1 LSRPMNC
8 ERGEGAEEMGIGG
21 IKVVHAIPGR
31 VRVKISR
38 LKEDPTLAREVQ
50 ERLAAVRGIQRAEVN
65 PITGSVLVLYDR
77 TALESPDSLLS
88 LIEWFSP
95 LIPDLEFSE
104 LEGWLASANGDGADT
119 PFAERLS
126 AIFGSLNAKVGETT
140 GGIDLKLLLP
150 LTLFLLGMR
159 GVLVA
164 GKGVFPTWY
173 DLLWFAFGTFLML
186 NPGVVGGRR

>member
-1 LSRPMNC
+1 MSCKR
-8 ERGEGAEEMGIGG
+8 EEGAEEMGIGS

-38 LKEDPTLAREVQ
+38 LKENPALAWEVQ
-50 ERLAAVRGIQRAEVN
+50 ERLSAVQGIQQVEVN

-77 TALESPDSLLS
+77 TAVESLDSVLS
-88 LIEWFSP
+88 LASWFSP
-95 LIPDLEFSE
+95 LFPDLEFSE
-104 LEGWLASANGDGADT
+104 LEDWLTSANGDGNTT
-119 PFAERLS
+119 PFAERL
-126 AIFGSLNAKVGETT
+126 ATFCGSLNTKVSETT

-159 GVLVA
+159 AVLVA

-173 DLLWFAFGTFLML
+173 DLLWFAFGTFFML
-186 NPGVVGGRR
+186 NPGVIGGRR

>member
-1 LSRPMNC
+1 MNC

-31 VRVKISR
+31 VRVKIAR
-38 LKEDPTLAREVQ
+38 IKENPTLAREVQ

-88 LIEWFSP
+88 LVEWFGP
-95 LIPDLEFSE
+95 LIPDLEFSD
-104 LEGWLASANGDGADT
+104 LEGWLASANGDGTDT

-126 AIFGSLNAKVGETT
+126 AAFGSLNAKVGETT
-140 GGIDLKLLLP
+140 GGIDLKFLLP

-159 GVLVA
+159 GVLAA
-164 GKGVFPTWY
+164 GKGVFPSWY
-173 DLLWFAFGTFLML
+173 DLLWFAFGTFFML